1 MPLVFLT
8 GGARSGKSRLAVELA
23 TSETREVAFIATG
36 QALDDEMTERIARH
50 RALRPDHWETR
61 EEPVEVA
68 SEVRH
73 LPDHMGAVIDCL
85 TLWVSNLMSA
95 GLRDDEIEHRAS
107 ELASVAGARESLT
120 VVVSNEVGAGIVPV
134 HPEARRFRDVLG
146 RVNTIFAEAAD
157 RSVLVVAGRALA
169 LSDPRAIL
177 GGADG

>member
-1 MPLVFLT
+1 
-8 GGARSGKSRLAVELA
+8 VELA
-23 TSETREVAFIATG
+23 AVESREVAFIATG
-36 QALDDEMTERIARH
+36 EALDDEMAERIARH
-50 RALRPDHWETR
+50 RAQRPGHWETR

-68 SEVRH
+68 DELGRVPGH
-73 LPDHMGAVIDCL
+73 AGAVIDCL
-85 TLWVSNLMSA
+85 TLWVSNLMGA
-95 GLRDDEIEHRAS
+95 GLRDDEIELRAS
-107 ELASVAGARESLT
+107 ALASVAGARTSLT

-146 RVNTIFAEAAD
+146 RVNCIFAEAAD